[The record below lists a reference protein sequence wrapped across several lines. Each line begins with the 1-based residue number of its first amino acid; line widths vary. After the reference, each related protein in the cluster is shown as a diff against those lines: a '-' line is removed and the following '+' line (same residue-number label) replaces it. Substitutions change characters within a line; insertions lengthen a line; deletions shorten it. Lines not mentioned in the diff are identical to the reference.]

1 MVARLR
7 APYEWEEQMTKIVV
21 VGGGAGG
28 LELATKLGR
37 KLGMSGKA
45 QITLVDRNRTHL
57 WKPLLHEV
65 AAGSLDAGIDALSY
79 QSHARNN
86 GFEFQL
92 GSLTNIQREEK
103 RIVLA
108 PIVGEK
114 GEQVLAERE
123 LAYDYLVMAIGSV
136 SNDFNTPGVRDNC
149 IFLDSPDQAFR
160 FHGLL
165 MNQFLRFAADCK
177 PGDESCAPT
186 GKVKIAIV
194 GAGATGVELSA
205 ELYNAVEE
213 LASYGYKHLT
223 HDSLK
228 VTIVEA
234 GPRILPAL
242 PERIST
248 AAHQELTK
256 LGVDVR
262 TATFVSEATPEG
274 LKTKD
279 GELIEADMMVWAA
292 GIKAPDF
299 MKEIGGLE
307 TNRANQLVVKTTLQ
321 TTLDDHIFVIGDCA
335 ACPMGDEGK
344 LVPPRAQAAHQ
355 MADRARAN
363 IIAMMQGKELKP
375 YAYMDYGSLVSMSRF
390 STVGSLMGNL
400 MRGSMMVEGR
410 MARFVYVSLYRMHQ
424 VALHG
429 YIKTGLMMLV
439 GQINRI
445 LRPRLKLH

>member
-1 MVARLR
+1 
-7 APYEWEEQMTKIVV
+7 MTKIVV

-28 LELATKLGR
+28 LELATQLGR
-37 KLGMSGKA
+37 KLGRSGKA

-79 QSHARNN
+79 QSHARNH

-92 GSLTNIQREEK
+92 GSLTDIKREEK

-108 PIVGEK
+108 PIHGEK
-114 GEQVLAERE
+114 GEVVLGERE
-123 LAYDYLVMAIGSV
+123 VAYDYLVMAIGSV

-165 MNQFLRFAADCK
+165 MNRFLRFASDCK
-177 PGDESCAPT
+177 PGDADCQLT
-186 GKVKIAIV
+186 DKVKIAIV

-213 LASYGYKHLT
+213 LAAYGYKNLSR
-223 HDSLK
+223 DSLK
-228 VTIVEA
+228 VTVVEA

-242 PERIST
+242 PERISS
-248 AAHQELTK
+248 AAHHELSQ

-279 GELIEADMMVWAA
+279 GELIEADLMVWAA

-307 TNRANQLVVKTTLQ
+307 TNRINQLVVKPTLQ
-321 TTLDDHIFVIGDCA
+321 STRDEHIFVIGDCA
-335 ACPMGDEGK
+335 ACTLADGK
-344 LVPPRAQAAHQ
+344 QVPPRAQSAHQ
-355 MADRARAN
+355 MADRALAN
-363 IIAMMQGKELKP
+363 ILAMMQGKELKP
-375 YAYMDYGSLVSMSRF
+375 YSYMDYGSLVSMSRF

-410 MARFVYVSLYRMHQ
+410 IARFVYVSLYRMHQ

>member
-1 MVARLR
+1 
-7 APYEWEEQMTKIVV
+7 MTKIVV

-37 KLGMSGKA
+37 KLGKRGKA

-79 QSHARNN
+79 QSHARNH

-92 GSLTNIQREEK
+92 GTLTDIK
-103 RIVLA
+103 RDSKQIVLA
-108 PIVGEK
+108 PIYGEK
-114 GEQVLAERE
+114 GEVVLGERE
-123 LAYDYLVMAIGSV
+123 LAYDYLVMALGSV
-136 SNDFNTPGVRDNC
+136 SNDFNTPGVRENC

-165 MNQFLRFAADCK
+165 MNQFLKFAGDCK
-177 PGDESCAPT
+177 PGDYSCVPAQQ
-186 GKVKIAIV
+186 VKIAIV

-213 LASYGYKHLT
+213 LAAYGYRNLSRN
-223 HDSLK
+223 SLK

-242 PERIST
+242 PERISA
-248 AAHQELTK
+248 AAHHELTQ

-262 TATFVSEATPEG
+262 TATFVSEATSDG

-279 GELIEADMMVWAA
+279 GELIEANLMVWAA

-307 TNRANQLVVKTTLQ
+307 TNRINQLMVKPTLQ
-321 TTLDDHIFVIGDCA
+321 TTLDDHIFAIGDCA
-335 ACPMGDEGK
+335 ACPMEDGK
-344 LVPPRAQAAHQ
+344 FVPPRAQSAHQ
-355 MADRARAN
+355 MADRALAN
-363 IIAMMQGKELKP
+363 ILAMMQGKDVKP
-375 YAYMDYGSLVSMSRF
+375 YSYMDYGSLVSMSRF

-410 MARFVYVSLYRMHQ
+410 LARFVYISLYRMHQ